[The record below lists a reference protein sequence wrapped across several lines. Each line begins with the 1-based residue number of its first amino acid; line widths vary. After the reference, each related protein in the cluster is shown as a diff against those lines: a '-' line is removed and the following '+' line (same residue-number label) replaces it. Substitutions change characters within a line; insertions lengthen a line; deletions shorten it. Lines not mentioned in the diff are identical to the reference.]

1 MLREL
6 FSENEACQS
15 TIANLMPEIADT
27 DGEMQES
34 APAFLDA
41 VVQAS
46 KERLAKKKLVVQP
59 AQAKTTNLKLRIDE
73 KRGKEVGAGGGG
85 QENSRLADGE
95 REKDMEAAE
104 KIAEQET
111 FNN

>member
-1 MLREL
+1 
-6 FSENEACQS
+6 
-15 TIANLMPEIADT
+15 MPEIADT

-46 KERLAKKKLVVQP
+46 KERQAKKKLAVQP
-59 AQAKTTNLKLRIDE
+59 AQAKATKLRIDE

-85 QENSRLADGE
+85 QKNSS
-95 REKDMEAAE
+95 
-104 KIAEQET
+104 T
-111 FNN
+111 P

>member
-1 MLREL
+1 LREL

-15 TIANLMPEIADT
+15 TIANLMSDIADT

-46 KERLAKKKLVVQP
+46 KERLAKKKLAVQP
-59 AQAKTTNLKLRIDE
+59 AQAKATKLRIDE
-73 KRGKEVGAGGGG
+73 KRGK
-85 QENSRLADGE
+85 
-95 REKDMEAAE
+95 
-104 KIAEQET
+104 
-111 FNN
+111 

>member
-1 MLREL
+1 LREL
-6 FSENEACQS
+6 FSKNEACQS

-41 VVQAS
+41 AVVQAS
-46 KERLAKKKLVVQP
+46 KKRLANKKLAVQS
-59 AQAKTTNLKLRIDE
+59 AQAKATKLRTDE

-85 QENSRLADGE
+85 Q
-95 REKDMEAAE
+95 
-104 KIAEQET
+104 
-111 FNN
+111 